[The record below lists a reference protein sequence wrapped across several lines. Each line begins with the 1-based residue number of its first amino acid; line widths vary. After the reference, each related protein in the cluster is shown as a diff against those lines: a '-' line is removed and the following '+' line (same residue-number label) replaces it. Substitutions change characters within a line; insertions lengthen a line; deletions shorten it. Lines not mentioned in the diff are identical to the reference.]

1 MSVRL
6 STDQLNLLTEDELNL
21 VLYVVNQHMGLDPVF
36 IKSIKKKKIHETFLN
51 IENTLSPTGRD
62 VFENLSKKIFL

>member
-51 IENTLSPTGRD
+51 IENTLSPTGKE
-62 VFENLSKKIFL
+62 VFKNLSKKIFL